1 MNLLVLGVLLIAKME
16 FVLRWDIPL
25 YKMEVKYL
33 ESTSYTPQQA
43 HHFVVNMTYLHKKVQ
58 KILGIIFECIKP
70 PSCLT

>member
-43 HHFVVNMTYLHKKVQ
+43 HHFVVNMTYLHKKV
-58 KILGIIFECIKP
+58 
-70 PSCLT
+70 